1 MQKYKYTETEM
12 IRTLYLEEI
21 GVHQESSLGLGGGE
35 GNQSQPGRVGNY
47 PISMKS

>member
-21 GVHQESSLGLGGGE
+21 GVHQESSLGWGGGGE
-35 GNQSQPGRVGNY
+35 SE
-47 PISMKS
+47 SAW